1 MKKIRHILFP
11 LAIIFLIDLF
21 SVRAMYQRCTCPEL
35 FLIDPIESL
44 YLEWKFGNDA
54 TVRTGEI
61 YPEEELSPDGPS
73 PNFITMAHFGYYLN
87 SKCEDKDCKV
97 RYPQFR
103 IMFSVP
109 TFLMLILE
117 GILFVAL
124 FRFLKPQG

>member
-1 MKKIRHILFP
+1 MKKLLPILFP
-11 LAIIFLIDLF
+11 LAIILLIDVF
-21 SVRAMYQRCTCPEL
+21 SVRAVYQRCTCPEL

-44 YLEWKFGNDA
+44 LLNVKYSNDE
-54 TVRTGEI
+54 TVRTMEI

-73 PNFITMAHFGYYLN
+73 PTFTTMTHFGYYLN
-87 SKCEDKDCKV
+87 SECEDRDCKV

-103 IMFSVP
+103 ILFSVP

-124 FRFLKPQG
+124 FRFLKTRG